1 MAFDMLKKVSPVFYS
16 EKRYS
21 RIIALFLKDGPKF
34 IATGINRFGYMIS
47 WKPAISFA
55 ESLAKSR
62 RRGNL
67 GVGALGLG
75 MVALCAAGA
84 DLYFKGNKFL
94 DVYKKKNGV
103 LRHAAIDFG
112 KSLGWFL
119 FNLFYTGGFE
129 LVKFL
134 VATGWLTCNPAVYA
148 TVLITSPWIGP
159 VAGLILAV
167 VTAYLIADK
176 LAVKAYSKGGY
187 KDALLADHCGL
198 LCEIITH
205 SLATFGII
213 IGMVAIVSAATISA
227 PIATM
232 ISTGI
237 TCGIALFYL
246 VKTLLDEAKD
256 APLLT
261 VKPVEQRRP
270 GLEGGAD
277 EGARAAVVADEQPP
291 LEEKQEQAD
300 AAAAKNRGGSR
311 VMAGWCNVL

>member
-1 MAFDMLKKVSPVFYS
+1 MAFDILKKVSPVFYS

-103 LRHAAIDFG
+103 PRHAVRHATIDFG

-167 VTAYLIADK
+167 VTACLIADK
-176 LAVKAYSKGGY
+176 LRVKAGSTGGY
-187 KDALLADHCGL
+187 KDALLADHYGL

-227 PIATM
+227 PVATM

-256 APLLT
+256 APLPA
-261 VKPVEQRRP
+261 VKLVEQGQP
-270 GLEGGAD
+270 GLEGGAGG
-277 EGARAAVVADEQPP
+277 EGAQAAVVAGEGAVIVPVTGGDEQQQQP
-291 LEEKQEQAD
+291 QA
-300 AAAAKNRGGSR
+300 
-311 VMAGWCNVL
+311 V